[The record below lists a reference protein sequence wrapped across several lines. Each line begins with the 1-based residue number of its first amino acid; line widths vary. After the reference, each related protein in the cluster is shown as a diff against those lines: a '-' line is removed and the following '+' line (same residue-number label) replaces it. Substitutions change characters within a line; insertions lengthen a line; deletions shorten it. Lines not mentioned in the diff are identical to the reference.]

1 MRLSNGP
8 EAGRDGPRH
17 LARGLAV
24 WLLIAFAE
32 VVHGTVRS
40 LWLVPVVGD
49 LASRQIGVF
58 TGSLIIL
65 AIAWA
70 TIGWIGAR
78 RSSAQLRVGLM
89 WVVLMVAFEVSF
101 GRLVGLSWE
110 RIASDYLPWQ
120 GGLMPIGL
128 LALLFAPW
136 IAARLRARRP
146 GRA

>member
-1 MRLSNGP
+1 V
-8 EAGRDGPRH
+8 
-17 LARGLAV
+17 AV

-32 VVHGTVRS
+32 VVHGTVRT
-40 LWLVPVVGD
+40 LCLVPVVGD

-70 TIGWIGAR
+70 MIGWIGAR
-78 RSSAQLRVGLM
+78 RPLALIRVGLT
-89 WVVLMVAFEVSF
+89 VAFEVSF

-136 IAARLRARRP
+136 IAARLRARRL